1 MRLEGDR
8 QQKRKASPQK
18 LSVVTYSW
26 GFFKNGDYFIFTFY
40 WYAMVYFLSN
50 LRLYEKK
57 VYIVFLINIRNGD
70 VFHTWLNIRHK
81 EG

>member
-1 MRLEGDR
+1 
-8 QQKRKASPQK
+8 
-18 LSVVTYSW
+18 
-26 GFFKNGDYFIFTFY
+26 
-40 WYAMVYFLSN
+40 MVYFLSN

-81 EG
+81 KDKSIIRYRAIIISMRIGN